1 MMALLALGSFEFV
14 DFEVSGEVSFGGAQ
28 KLAIHKLIGGT
39 RVIDVMGRDDS
50 DVTWSGIFSGGD
62 AGDRARVLDAM
73 RAAGAP
79 LSLTWDEFCY
89 TVVIEKLEMN
99 FCNPWW
105 IPYRIACA
113 VVVDQA
119 QSLST
124 YVPDLAGAILGDLTS
139 ASAYYDVSTAL
150 EATAVPDALT
160 EGEAD
165 YTTASVVL
173 ASTAQSIDAGIQ
185 TAQSSLSSTSLATL
199 VSASGSLAQLCAA
212 RGYVERSINNL
223 DGAGT

>member
-1 MMALLALGSFEFV
+1 MMALLILGGFEFV
-14 DFEVSGEVSFGGAQ
+14 GFEVTSEVSFGGAQ
-28 KLAIHKLIGGT
+28 KLAVHQLIGGT

-50 DVTWSGIFSGGD
+50 DVTWSGIFSGSD
-62 AGDRARVLDAM
+62 AGDRARALDAM
-73 RAAGAP
+73 RVAGEP

-89 TVVIEKLEMN
+89 IVLIENLDMN

-105 IPYRIACA
+105 IPYRIACK

-119 QSLST
+119 QGVLAYLPILS
-124 YVPDLAGAILGDLTS
+124 DAILGDLTS
-139 ASAYYDVSTAL
+139 ASAYYDVSGAL
-150 EATAVPDALT
+150 AATSVSDSLNQGSAN
-160 EGEAD
+160 
-165 YTTASVVL
+165 YTSASVAL
-173 ASTAQSIDAGIQ
+173 ADASHSIDANIQ
-185 TAQSSLSSTSLATL
+185 AAQASLNSTNLTTL